1 MAKKLSQ
8 LHLDPTRKAFFVTG
22 DVVAFYPNVDWAI
35 CKKIVRSLLLD
46 SFIATWDDRPD
57 YQRGPLSANEIRWEK
72 EIMFECL
79 DVGNED
85 LILQFGNKLYRQKRG
100 LAMGVADSPD
110 LANLYGWWFERQVN
124 IHTDPMVPFYGRYID
139 DCLAIVYAN
148 SAQEAHDYMQ
158 RQIRFDNCKILWDVD
173 AQYCVFL
180 DMRIYF
186 DEDRKLQHMPFRKL
200 NNHQERI
207 PWISA
212 HPPDVKKGTFL
223 GEMSRLATLSSTWS
237 HYSDSLRSLSALYIH
252 RGYPAQVVKHWLKE
266 YTAKRWQSRL
276 SEPIQREHEET
287 LVLKSEFN
295 IAWQYF
301 QPSKLQEAI
310 FGYWRDYLDRAD
322 RLAWEIPE
330 YPSPK
335 HVTNY
340 ESKTTAAFF
349 HENVLRFE
357 KEWMCD
363 VRKINI
369 WNNSRIIVS
378 RKRTHNL
385 YDLVNLWKKI
395 VTERAEEMVVEEQRP
410 DAPSHPYALVDPS
423 TLYDPDS
430 PSEENPETNY
440 GLYTVRRQRSSPDRW
455 GASR

>member
-1 MAKKLSQ
+1 M
-8 LHLDPTRKAFFVTG
+8 
-22 DVVAFYPNVDWAI
+22 
-35 CKKIVRSLLLD
+35 
-46 SFIATWDDRPD
+46 
-57 YQRGPLSANEIRWEK
+57 
-72 EIMFECL
+72 
-79 DVGNED
+79 
-85 LILQFGNKLYRQKRG
+85 
-100 LAMGVADSPD
+100 
-110 LANLYGWWFERQVN
+110 
-124 IHTDPMVPFYGRYID
+124 
-139 DCLAIVYAN
+139 
-148 SAQEAHDYMQ
+148 
-158 RQIRFDNCKILWDVD
+158 
-173 AQYCVFL
+173 
-180 DMRIYF
+180 
-186 DEDRKLQHMPFRKL
+186 
-200 NNHQERI
+200 
-207 PWISA
+207 
-212 HPPDVKKGTFL
+212 
-223 GEMSRLATLSSTWS
+223 
-237 HYSDSLRSLSALYIH
+237 
-252 RGYPAQVVKHWLKE
+252 
-266 YTAKRWQSRL
+266 
-276 SEPIQREHEET
+276 
-287 LVLKSEFN
+287 LKSEFN

-301 QPSKLQEAI
+301 QPSKLQETI

-423 TLYDPDS
+423 TLYEPDS